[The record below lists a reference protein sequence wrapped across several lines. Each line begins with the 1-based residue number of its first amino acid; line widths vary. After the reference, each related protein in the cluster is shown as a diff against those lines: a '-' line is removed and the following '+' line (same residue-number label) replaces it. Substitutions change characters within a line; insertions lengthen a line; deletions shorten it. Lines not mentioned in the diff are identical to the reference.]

1 MNNINTAF
9 MLPKGTI
16 LHGTYRIESHLSSGG
31 FGNTYKVTNIEF
43 DETYA
48 VKEFFLKG
56 FCHRIGNS
64 AIVCVS
70 NSENVNGFAQQK
82 EKFKKEARRLRR
94 LDNPHIVKVY
104 DLFEENNTAY
114 YVMDYVE
121 GENLDARLARAKT
134 PLSESV
140 VSNYLYQ
147 ILDGLQAVHAEGM
160 WHLDIKPANIMVDNC
175 DNVKLIDFGAS
186 KQQSLLGGA
195 TTSTA
200 ICYTYG
206 YAPSEQMAQSYDKF
220 GPWTDFYALGATLFK
235 LLTRQDPPSVT
246 DISEDESED
255 KCVALPMLSLSAN
268 MKTLIVWMMQVNRQ
282 KRPKCVE
289 EIKEFLEKK
298 SSVANCRNGAILNK
312 SADAVKGNDQ
322 VNVVLKEKTASPQ
335 TKNATG
341 GVKWTTSE
349 SPSREAC
356 YIVGVLLFALFVF
369 ICSNSLSTLGR
380 GDTPNSISSA
390 DSDTIMMVDSTVD
403 TIPVYTD
410 EEYQDYSNVDNSS
423 SKVTYIG
430 EFNGET
436 WELVENPGV
445 YLETESK
452 KYSLSDIDWGGGE
465 KHLLL
470 SVNAVKMYMGKIWFI
485 ANDFSAES
493 NVNGVQ
499 VFNYDIKNDM
509 FEFVMNCKYACFSGK
524 TIQYEEA
531 YLQEDGDG
539 AKEDVYGYT
548 RKTLNL

>member
-1 MNNINTAF
+1 

-16 LHGTYRIESHLSSGG
+16 LHGTYRIETHLSSGG

-56 FCHRIGNS
+56 VCHRVGNS
-64 AIVCVS
+64 AIVYVS
-70 NSENVNGFAQQK
+70 NSENVDVFAQQK

-134 PLSESV
+134 PLPESV
-140 VSNYLYQ
+140 VCNYLHQ

-160 WHLDIKPANIMVDNC
+160 LHLDIKPANIMVDDC

-186 KQQSLLGGA
+186 KQQSLLEGA

-289 EIKEFLEKK
+289 EIKEFLETK

-312 SADAVKGNDQ
+312 YADAVKGNDQ
-322 VNVVLKEKTASPQ
+322 VNVVLKERTASPQ

-349 SPSREAC
+349 PPSREAS
-356 YIVGVLLFALFVF
+356 YIVGVVLFALIVSVCANFLF
-369 ICSNSLSTLGR
+369 SPGR
-380 GDTPNSISSA
+380 GDTTDYMPSA
-390 DSDTIMMVDSTVD
+390 DSDTIMIADTTVD
-403 TIPVYTD
+403 TICVDAY
-410 EEYQDYSNVDNSS
+410 EENLDYSNADNSS

-445 YLETESK
+445 YLETASK

-465 KHLLL
+465 KHL
-470 SVNAVKMYMGKIWFI
+470 SMAMHEKRWSCSNAVF
-485 ANDFSAES
+485 
-493 NVNGVQ
+493 
-499 VFNYDIKNDM
+499 
-509 FEFVMNCKYACFSGK
+509 
-524 TIQYEEA
+524 
-531 YLQEDGDG
+531 
-539 AKEDVYGYT
+539 
-548 RKTLNL
+548 